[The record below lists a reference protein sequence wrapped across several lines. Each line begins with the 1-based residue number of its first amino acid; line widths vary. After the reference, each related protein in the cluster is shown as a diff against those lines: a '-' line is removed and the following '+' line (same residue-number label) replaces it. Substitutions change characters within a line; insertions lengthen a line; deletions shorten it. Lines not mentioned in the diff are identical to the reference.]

1 MPCSYFMQV
10 RINIPP
16 KKEKFRGLRI
26 RYGVILSVANEVFIL
41 VLYIF
46 KYFYYQIQRS
56 NPNYYKKNYELIQ
69 SCGILASTKIR
80 FIKMA

>member
-26 RYGVILSVANEVFIL
+26 RYGVIFSVANKVFIL
-41 VLYIF
+41 VLYKLNVSIMKF
-46 KYFYYQIQRS
+46 KGQTQFMA
-56 NPNYYKKNYELIQ
+56 KNYELIQ
-69 SCGILASTKIR
+69 SYGILASAKIR

>member
-26 RYGVILSVANEVFIL
+26 RYGVISSVANKIFIE
-41 VLYIF
+41 VLY
-46 KYFYYQIQRS
+46 KLKCCYYEIQAS
-56 NPNYYKKNYELIQ
+56 NPIYGIENCYLY
-69 SCGILASTKIR
+69 GILASTKIR

>member
-26 RYGVILSVANEVFIL
+26 RYGVIFSVANKVYIL
-41 VLYIF
+41 VLYKLNVSIMKF
-46 KYFYYQIQRS
+46 KGQTQFMA
-56 NPNYYKKNYELIQ
+56 KKL
-69 SCGILASTKIR
+69 
-80 FIKMA
+80 